1 MGRKPITRDKAV
13 ELVKDPGNWEVFEE
27 SAIGKV
33 RMLALRW
40 NDEVYVKVQ
49 VRAAKNCYNA
59 WKPNYVPSIYWR
71 DIGSIYEWDQEH
83 GLCGGGISQ
92 TELAN
97 HIYMT
102 DRAD

>member
-1 MGRKPITRDKAV
+1 MAKKPITRDKAT
-13 ELVKDPGNWEVFEE
+13 EFVKDPTNWEVFAE
-27 SAIGKV
+27 SDIGKV

-49 VRAAKNCYNA
+49 ARAAKNYYNA
-59 WKPNYVPSIYWR
+59 EKPNYVPIIHWR

-92 TELAN
+92 TELVN

-102 DRAD
+102 DRAQ

>member
-1 MGRKPITRDKAV
+1 MARKPITRDRAA
-13 ELVKDPGNWEVFEE
+13 ELIKDPTNWEVFEE
-27 SAIGKV
+27 SAVGKV

-40 NDEVYVKVQ
+40 HDEVYVKVQ
-49 VRAAKNCYNA
+49 TKASKNYYNME
-59 WKPNYVPSIYWR
+59 KPNYVPIIHWR
-71 DIGSIYEWDQEH
+71 DVGSIYEWDQEH

-102 DRAD
+102 DRTQ